1 MSYDPSRHHR
11 RSIRLRAYD
20 YSQPGAYF
28 VTLVTQDR
36 ALLFDDPVL
45 RRVIETFWQRIPQH
59 CPDVTLDA
67 WVVMPNHL
75 HGILLLGTS
84 DADLARVAREPAGVD
99 VASMTRSSA
108 RGAASLPPAVPT
120 RGPPAGSLGTIVGNF
135 KAVTTRR
142 INGVRK
148 TPGARVWQRNYYE
161 RVVRNER
168 ELEAIREYIQNNPA
182 NWALDKENPG
192 V

>member
-11 RSIRLRAYD
+11 QSIRLRAYD
-20 YSQPGAYF
+20 YAQPGAYF
-28 VTLVTQDR
+28 VTLVTQGR

-45 RRVIETFWQRIPQH
+45 RRVVETFWQRVPQH
-59 CPDVTLDA
+59 GPDVALDA
-67 WVVMPNHL
+67 WIVMPNHL

-84 DADLARVAREPAGVD
+84 DARLAPAPRESDGADAPPA
-99 VASMTRSSA
+99 TRPSDY
-108 RGAASLPPAVPT
+108 GAALVPRT
-120 RGPPAGSLGTIVGNF
+120 VPLRGPPSGPLGTIVGNL

-142 INGVRK
+142 INSIRK

-182 NWALDKENPG
+182 NWTLDKENPG
-192 V
+192 L

>member
-1 MSYDPSRHHR
+1 MPYDPSRHHR
-11 RSIRLRAYD
+11 QSIRLRAYD
-20 YSQPGAYF
+20 YCQPGAYF

-36 ALLFDDPVL
+36 AVLFDDPVL
-45 RRVIETFWQRIPQH
+45 RRVVDAFWQRIPQH
-59 CPDVTLDA
+59 RPDVALDA

-75 HGILLLGTS
+75 HGILLVGTS
-84 DADLARVAREPAGVD
+84 DVDVTRVDREPVSTD
-99 VASMTRSSA
+99 VASMTQPSA

-120 RGPPAGSLGTIVGNF
+120 RGAPAGSLATIVGNL

-142 INGVRK
+142 INAIRK

-168 ELEAIREYIQNNPA
+168 DLEAIRAYIQNNPA